1 MRQLPSILAM
11 TLAVLTTGAARAA
24 AQEAPPGGTSNRPP
38 PFENPA
44 ISTALT
50 CSELLS
56 MLHGPDRRGGGMAIT
71 WLDGYYS
78 AKAGLQELSA
88 GWSRTVD
95 QGVGG
100 TCAISVNASRPVL
113 DVIAQIHRDYGS
125 TPPAKP

>member
-1 MRQLPSILAM
+1 MRQLLPILA
-11 TLAVLTTGAARAA
+11 TIITILSANAAPVA
-24 AQEAPPGGTSNRPP
+24 AQEPPTNTPSRPP

-44 ISTALT
+44 INIALT
-50 CSELLS
+50 CSELHAL
-56 MLHGPDRRGGGMAIT
+56 LHGPDRRAGGMAIT

-78 AKAGLQELSA
+78 AKAGATELPA

-100 TCAISVNASRPVL
+100 TCAISVNASRAVL

-125 TPPAKP
+125 AQPAKP

>member
-1 MRQLPSILAM
+1 MLQPSLIPAM
-11 TLAVLTTGAARAA
+11 ILAVLSAGATPVA
-24 AQEAPPGGTSNRPP
+24 AQEPPGSTPNRPP
-38 PFENPA
+38 PFVNPA

-50 CSELLS
+50 CSEVLA
-56 MLHGPDRRGGGMAIT
+56 MLHSPDRRAGGTAIM

-78 AKAGLQELSA
+78 AKAGLSGLSA

-100 TCAISVNASRPVL
+100 TCAISVNASRTVL
-113 DVIAQIHRDYGS
+113 DVIGQIHRDYGS